1 MKKITLFLVLALSLA
16 MIGCS
21 KDGEINAF
29 LNEWDS
35 VTNDMVQKINAGD
48 IDGAR
53 TAFDA
58 KKESLKSKW
67 ASVKD
72 AKGFQV
78 SEDTRKKMEESATKN
93 MSALTSAMVAN
104 SMKLA
109 MDKPKMDKLQ
119 ALIKEYGEI
128 FKM

>member
-1 MKKITLFLVLALSLA
+1 MKKITLFFVLAFCLT
-16 MIGCS
+16 MVGCS

-29 LNEWDS
+29 LTEWDS

-48 IDGAR
+48 IDGAK

-78 SEDTRKKMEESATKN
+78 SEDTKKKMTDSATKN
-93 MSALTSAMVAN
+93 MSALTSAMTAN
-104 SMKLA
+104 AMKFA
-109 MDKPKMDKLQ
+109 ADKAKAEKLR
-119 ALIKEYGEI
+119 ALITEYGEI

>member
-1 MKKITLFLVLALSLA
+1 MKKITLFLVLAFCLS

-29 LNEWDS
+29 LTEWDS
-35 VTNDMVQKINAGD
+35 VTNEMVQKINAGD

-53 TAFDA
+53 TAFDG

-72 AKGFQV
+72 ARGFQV
-78 SEDTRKKMEESATKN
+78 SADTKKKMEESATKN
-93 MSALTSAMVAN
+93 MSALTGAMTAN
-104 SMKLA
+104 MMKFA
-109 MDKPKMDKLQ
+109 SDKAKMDKLQ

>member
-1 MKKITLFLVLALSLA
+1 MKKITLFLVLALSLS
-16 MIGCS
+16 MLGCS

-29 LNEWDS
+29 ITEFDSITNE
-35 VTNDMVQKINAGD
+35 MVKKINEGD

-58 KKESLKSKW
+58 KKANLKSQWDSIKT
-67 ASVKD
+67 

-78 SEDTRKKMEESATKN
+78 SADTKKKAEESMIKN
-93 MSALTSAMVAN
+93 ASALSSAMIAN

-109 MDKPKMDKLQ
+109 TDKAKMEKLK
-119 ALIKEYGEI
+119 ALVTEYGEI
-128 FKM
+128 FK